1 MEMSPA
7 QLRHQLLK
15 KYRTAAHTEVTR
27 QFCRIG
33 YAFNF
38 GDHDAIL
45 RHIDQLHAFAEDP
58 DGTCVKETQHALQSA
73 TALLRKYDADTTK
86 LDNLINQLREICS

>member
-7 QLRHQLLK
+7 QQRHRLLK

-33 YAFNF
+33 YAFLF
-38 GDHDAIL
+38 GDHDAML
-45 RHIDQLHAFAEDP
+45 RHIDQLHAFAADP
-58 DGTCVKETQHALQSA
+58 SENFTQETLHALQSA
-73 TALLRKYDADTTK
+73 TALLRKYGGDTAK
-86 LDNLINQLREICS
+86 LDKHLNQLREI

>member
-7 QLRHQLLK
+7 QQRHRLLK

-33 YAFNF
+33 YAFLF
-38 GDHDAIL
+38 GDHAAML
-45 RHIDQLHAFAEDP
+45 RHIDTLHFFAENP
-58 DGTCVKETQHALQSA
+58 ASGLTQETLHALQSA
-73 TALLRKYDADTTK
+73 TALLRKYDGDTAK
-86 LDNLINQLREICS
+86 LDNLLNQIREI

>member
-1 MEMSPA
+1 MEKSPIQQRFA
-7 QLRHQLLK
+7 LLK

-38 GDHDAIL
+38 GDHDTIL
-45 RHIDQLHAFAEDP
+45 RHIDTLHAFAADP
-58 DGTCVKETQHALQSA
+58 AENFTQETLHALQSA

-86 LDNLINQLREICS
+86 LDNLLNQIREI

>member
-1 MEMSPA
+1 MELSPA
-7 QLRHQLLK
+7 QQRHRLLK

-33 YAFNF
+33 FNFLF
-38 GDHDAIL
+38 GDHDAML

-58 DGTCVKETQHALQSA
+58 SENFTQENLHALQSA
-73 TALLRKYDADTTK
+73 TALLRKYDGDTAK
-86 LDNLINQLREICS
+86 LDNLLNQIREI